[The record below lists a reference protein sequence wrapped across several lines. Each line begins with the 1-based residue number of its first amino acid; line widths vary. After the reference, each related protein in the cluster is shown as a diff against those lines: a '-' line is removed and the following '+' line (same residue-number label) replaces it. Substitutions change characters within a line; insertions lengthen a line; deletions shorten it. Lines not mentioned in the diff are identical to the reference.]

1 MIEPNFD
8 LMLWMIFIG
17 WIVKAICRIGL
28 GAAGKEK
35 ETKYDAGDV
44 IAGVVT
50 LILALIVALA

>member
-8 LMLWMIFIG
+8 LMLWIIFAG

-28 GAAGKEK
+28 GAAGKKK
-35 ETKYDAGDV
+35 ETKYDGGDV

-50 LILALIVALA
+50 LVIALIVAFA